1 MELPLLQELVVIF
14 CLSILVIYGCH
25 KIKIPPIVGF
35 LLTGVVCGPY
45 GLKLVSA
52 VHEVE
57 TLAEIGVVLLMFSI
71 GMELS
76 VSELVRLRKP
86 VFLGGGLQ
94 VALTAIAALPLVL
107 SGHQWNQA
115 LFAGFVVALSSTAIV
130 LKILQQTGQIES
142 PYGRITLSILIF
154 QDLAIVPMM
163 LAVPLLAGAA
173 MEGGGDLPLLL
184 LAGLKTLGI
193 IVAVFLLARKVVP
206 FGMALIVRTRSRELF
221 LIATLGIC
229 LSIAWITSSLG
240 LSLSLGAFLAGL
252 VMSESEYSHGAL
264 EGVLP
269 FKDIFISIFFTS
281 VGMLLD
287 LSFFIGH
294 IGQVGIVSLLLILVK
309 ALVVTAVAICLG
321 YPLRVA
327 LISGLALCQI
337 GEFSFVLAKKG
348 VEYSLILP
356 DHYQIFLAA
365 SILTMAAAPFL
376 LATAPRFAAFVA
388 RAPAAVRILGAKRV
402 EEKPAEVEDSALSDH
417 LIIIGFGLGG
427 KYLAKTAK
435 LAGIPYTILEM
446 NPDTVRAYAA
456 KGEPISHGDA
466 THPAVLQS
474 LGVMRARMLVIVISD
489 PAAVRSIT
497 ETARHMTPGL
507 HILVRTR
514 FMGEVAALYGLGA
527 TEVIPE
533 ELETAVELFTRVLS
547 RYFVPRADIERFVQ
561 EIRSENYAILRTL
574 DLPGSSLGA
583 LQAHI
588 PDLNVTAVTVEPQAH
603 LDGLS
608 LKDANLR
615 QKTGLT
621 VIAVR
626 RGKTTFANPD
636 GDFRFRSGDVAYVF
650 SSPEAVTGAIPLFLA
665 ASGEEQSI

>member
-1 MELPLLQELVVIF
+1 MEIPLLQELVVIF

-25 KIKIPPIVGF
+25 RIKIPPIVGF

-57 TLAEIGVVLLMFSI
+57 ILAEVGVVLLMFSI

-94 VALTAIAALPLVL
+94 VALTAAVVLPFAFLF
-107 SGHQWNQA
+107 GHHWNQA
-115 LFAGFVVALSSTAIV
+115 LFIGFFVALSSTAII

-142 PYGRITLSILIF
+142 PYGRMTLSILIF

-163 LAVPLLAGAA
+163 LTLPLLAGSA
-173 MEGGGDLPLLL
+173 MDGDGSLSSFL
-184 LAGLKTLGI
+184 LAGAKTLGI
-193 IVAVFLLARKVVP
+193 IVAVFLLARKAVP
-206 FGMALIVRTRSRELF
+206 FGLGLIVRTRSRELF

-269 FKDIFISIFFTS
+269 FKDIFISLFFTS

-287 LSFFIGH
+287 LSFFIDH
-294 IGQVGIVSLLLILVK
+294 IGQVGLATLLFILIK
-309 ALVVTAVAICLG
+309 ALVVTAVVLYLN

-327 LISGLALCQI
+327 LISALALCQI

-348 VEYSLILP
+348 LDLALISP
-356 DHYQIFLAA
+356 EHYQIALAA
-365 SILTMAAAPFL
+365 SIITMAAAPFL
-376 LATAPRFAAFVA
+376 LAAAPRFASLVV
-388 RAPAAVRILGAKRV
+388 RAPVATRLLGAGRV
-402 EEKPAEVEDSALSDH
+402 EEKPEEVKDSGLCDH
-417 LIIIGFGLGG
+417 LVIIGFGLGG
-427 KYLAKTAK
+427 KYLARTAK

-466 THPAVLQS
+466 THPAVLQA
-474 LGVMRARMLVIVISD
+474 LGILRARMLVIVISD

-514 FMGEVAALYGLGA
+514 FLGEVAALYDLGA
-527 TEVIPE
+527 NEVIPE
-533 ELETAVELFTRVLS
+533 EVETAVEIFTRVLS
-547 RYFVPRADIERFVQ
+547 RYFVPRADMERFIREV
-561 EIRSENYAILRTL
+561 RSENYAILRTL

-588 PDLNVTAVTVEPQAH
+588 PDFNVTAVTVEPLAS
-603 LDGLS
+603 LDGSS
-608 LKDANLR
+608 LKEANLR

-621 VIAVR
+621 VVAVR
-626 RGKTTFANPD
+626 RGETTFANPD
-636 GDFRFRSGDVAYVF
+636 GDFRFQGGDVAYVF
-650 SSPEAVTGAIPLFLA
+650 SSPEAVAGATPIFLA
-665 ASGEEQSI
+665 ASGKG